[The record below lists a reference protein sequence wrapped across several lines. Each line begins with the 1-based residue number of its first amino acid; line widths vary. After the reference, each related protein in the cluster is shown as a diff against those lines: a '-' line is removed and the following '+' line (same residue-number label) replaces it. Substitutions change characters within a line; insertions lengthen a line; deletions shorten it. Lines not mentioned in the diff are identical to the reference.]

1 MIFKGLSVAKNGI
14 RPKNAPLINGNGED
28 FFIKLESTPKITSRH
43 FPSNIQLLIVKN
55 KNTRKR

>member
-28 FFIKLESTPKITSRH
+28 FFFQIGVYP
-43 FPSNIQLLIVKN
+43 
-55 KNTRKR
+55 

>member
-28 FFIKLESTPKITSRH
+28 FFHQTGVYP
-43 FPSNIQLLIVKN
+43 
-55 KNTRKR
+55 